1 MEKRPINDNLNLL
14 DTCSE
19 QTRTTLLR
27 SGKLVFYPEKHI
39 IISAKEETDAV
50 YFIVD
55 GKVLVYYH
63 SEQGQK
69 RSIFILGDNEIANES
84 ITEGK
89 NSVFCETIEPSAFF
103 AVQRQ
108 TLLSLMATDFELT
121 IALMRYQ
128 EHKTRRMSHQL
139 KNTAFNINLEQ
150 RLAAKLWK
158 LAKDFGENDP
168 EGIVIDMKL
177 SVVFLSEFVGAS
189 REKTSKALKKLIELE
204 YLRTEGRKYII
215 CNPTGLRDF
224 YKTGLQKYE

>member
-1 MEKRPINDNLNLL
+1 M
-14 DTCSE
+14 
-19 QTRTTLLR
+19 
-27 SGKLVFYPEKHI
+27 
-39 IISAKEETDAV
+39 
-50 YFIVD
+50 
-55 GKVLVYYH
+55 LVYYH
-63 SEQGQK
+63 SVQGQK